1 MPTTAPASLT
11 VLALLIAAALAVLIR
26 YYRRDQQKRR
36 ASRGALFQPAY
47 DLFQSYRVVQER
59 ADFPV
64 LTGRY
69 RDHDFQIDAVID
81 TLTFRKI
88 PVLWLRVSLLR
99 ALPGVAAT
107 DILVRVQNNEFYSPA
122 NDLAFQLPV
131 PGHWPPG
138 AQVKTEDPDQ
148 APPLDLLDRHIDFF
162 GAIESKEMLV
172 TAKGVRLVRMIH
184 QGERA
189 EYMVLRIA
197 DFRAIDLQ
205 PETLADMM
213 DRCIALAEDLA
224 KGTGR

>member
-1 MPTTAPASLT
+1 MLIL
-11 VLALLIAAALAVLIR
+11 VLLIAAALAVLVL

-36 ASRGALFQPAY
+36 ASRGLLFQPAY

-88 PVLWLRVSLLR
+88 PVLWLRVTLLQ

-138 AQVKTEDPDQ
+138 AQAKTEDPDH
-148 APPLDLLDRHIDFF
+148 APSLGLLERHIDFF
-162 GAIESKEMLV
+162 DAIEAKEMLV
-172 TAKGVRLVRMIH
+172 TSKGVRLVRLID

-197 DFRAIDLQ
+197 DFRAVALKAEI
-205 PETLADMM
+205 LADMM

>member
-1 MPTTAPASLT
+1 MPTTTPASLLI
-11 VLALLIAAALAVLIR
+11 LAFLIAAALFVLVG

-36 ASRGALFQPAY
+36 ASRGALFEPAY
-47 DLFQSYRVVQER
+47 GLFQSYRVVQER

-69 RDHDFQIDAVID
+69 RDQDFQVDAIID

-88 PVLWLRVSLLR
+88 PVLWLRVTLLR

-138 AQVKTEDPDQ
+138 AQAKTEDPDQ
-148 APPLDLLDRHIDFF
+148 APPLDLLERHIDFF
-162 GAIESKEMLV
+162 GTIEAKEMLV
-172 TAKGVRLVRMIH
+172 TAKGVRLVRMID

-197 DFRAIDLQ
+197 DFRSVDLKADV
-205 PETLADMM
+205 LADMM
-213 DRCIALAEDLA
+213 DRCIALADDLA
-224 KGTGR
+224 KGTGK